1 MRLRSAVDQEIRDL
15 IHKHGR
21 ITFAQFMQACLYSP
35 QGGFYSSRGTR
46 ISTHFG
52 TSPASH
58 PVFGALIARQLE
70 QMWHLLGDPPVFHV
84 LEVGSGDGA
93 LAQAIVQACG
103 RMAPRLAQ
111 VLYYVAADY
120 EPRWLPSPAHT
131 FAWDHGTGDGMAPA
145 TVSAEGAQ
153 LNVPPFPATA
163 WAEGAQLNG
172 RPSPSRR
179 AALLGV
185 QRVKTEGL
193 RAFRHIVG
201 CILCN
206 ELIDNFPVHRFA
218 IQGGRVKEVFVTL
231 AGGHLTEVLDEPS
244 SPRIAERLTSLGL
257 FPATASAEGAQLHVP
272 PFPATASAE
281 GGQFNGPP
289 SLPEGYR
296 GEVNLAMEDWTSQLA
311 QALDR
316 GFILTI
322 DYGQLA
328 TDLYSHQNNQ
338 GTLVCYHRHVVS
350 SDPYQHIGHQ
360 DITCQADF
368 TSLMRLGDRHGLAT
382 VGYTL
387 QSQFLTNLG
396 FSSFFDAL
404 QTQGLSAARTALS
417 RMAMMA
423 LVDPEE
429 YGDFKVLAQAKG
441 HGLGSELLGFKSQGT

>member
-1 MRLRSAVDQEIRDL
+1 MRLRSAVDQEIRAL
-15 IHKHGR
+15 IQKHGR

-35 QGGFYSSRGTR
+35 RGGFYSARGTR

-52 TSPASH
+52 TSPTSH

-84 LEVGSGDGA
+84 IEVGSGDGA
-93 LAQAIVQACG
+93 LAQSIVQACW

-120 EPRWLPSPAHT
+120 EPRWLPSPAHP
-131 FAWDHGTGDGMAPA
+131 FAWDNGTGDGM
-145 TVSAEGAQ
+145 
-153 LNVPPFPATA
+153 
-163 WAEGAQLNG
+163 
-172 RPSPSRR
+172 SPSRR
-179 AALLGV
+179 DALLGV

-193 RAFRHIVG
+193 RAFRKVVG

-218 IQGGRVKEVFVTL
+218 IQGGRVKEVFVTS
-231 AGGHLTEVLDEPS
+231 AGGTLTEVLDEPS
-244 SPRIAERLTSLGL
+244 SPRIEERLTSLGL
-257 FPATASAEGAQLHVP
+257 
-272 PFPATASAE
+272 
-281 GGQFNGPP
+281 

-296 GEVNLAMEDWTSQLA
+296 GEVNLALEDWTGQLA

-360 DITCQADF
+360 DMTCQVDF

-382 VGYTL
+382 VGYAL
-387 QSQFLTNLG
+387 QRQFLTNLG
-396 FSSFFDAL
+396 FSSCLDAL

-441 HGLGSELLGFKSQGT
+441 HGVGIALLGFARQGT

>member
-1 MRLRSAVDQEIRDL
+1 MRLRSAVDQEIRAL
-15 IHKHGR
+15 IQKHGR

-35 QGGFYSSRGTR
+35 HGGFYSSRGTR

-52 TSPASH
+52 TSPTSH

-84 LEVGSGDGA
+84 IEVGSGDGA
-93 LAQAIVQACG
+93 LAQSIVQACW

-120 EPRWLPSPAHT
+120 EPRWLPSPDHP
-131 FAWDHGTGDGMAPA
+131 FAWDNGTGDGM
-145 TVSAEGAQ
+145 
-153 LNVPPFPATA
+153 
-163 WAEGAQLNG
+163 
-172 RPSPSRR
+172 SPSRR
-179 AALLGV
+179 DALLGV

-193 RAFRHIVG
+193 RAFRKVVG

-218 IQGGRVKEVFVTL
+218 IQGGRVKEVFVTS
-231 AGGHLTEVLDEPS
+231 AGGTLTEVLDEPS
-244 SPRIAERLTSLGL
+244 SPRIEERLTSLGL
-257 FPATASAEGAQLHVP
+257 
-272 PFPATASAE
+272 
-281 GGQFNGPP
+281 
-289 SLPEGYR
+289 SLTEGYR
-296 GEVNLAMEDWTSQLA
+296 GEVNLAMEDWTGQLA

-328 TDLYSHQNNQ
+328 TDLYSHQNHQ

-360 DITCQADF
+360 DMTCQVDF

-382 VGYTL
+382 VGYAL
-387 QSQFLTNLG
+387 QRQFLTNLG
-396 FSSFFDAL
+396 FSSCLDAL

-417 RMAMMA
+417 RMAMMT
-423 LVDPEE
+423 LVDPNE

-441 HGLGSELLGFKSQGT
+441 HGLGIALLGFARQGT

>member
-1 MRLRSAVDQEIRDL
+1 MRLRSAVDQEIRAL
-15 IHKHGR
+15 IQKHGR

-35 QGGFYSSRGTR
+35 RGGFYSARGTR

-52 TSPASH
+52 TSPTSH

-84 LEVGSGDGA
+84 IEVGSGDGA
-93 LAQAIVQACG
+93 LAQSIVQACW

-120 EPRWLPSPAHT
+120 EPRWLPLPAHT
-131 FAWDHGTGDGMAPA
+131 FDWDNGTGDGI
-145 TVSAEGAQ
+145 
-153 LNVPPFPATA
+153 
-163 WAEGAQLNG
+163 
-172 RPSPSRR
+172 SPSRR
-179 AALLGV
+179 DVILGV

-193 RAFRHIVG
+193 RAFRNVVG

-206 ELIDNFPVHRFA
+206 ELIDNFPVHRFV
-218 IQGGRVKEVFVTL
+218 IQGGSVKEVFVTS

-244 SPRIAERLTSLGL
+244 SPRIAERLSSLG
-257 FPATASAEGAQLHVP
+257 V
-272 PFPATASAE
+272 
-281 GGQFNGPP
+281 

-296 GEVNLAMEDWTSQLA
+296 GEVNLAMEDWTSQLSR
-311 QALDR
+311 ALDR

-328 TDLYSHQNNQ
+328 TDLYSLQNNQ

-350 SDPYQHIGHQ
+350 RDPYQYIGHQ
-360 DITCQADF
+360 DMTCQVDF

-382 VGYTL
+382 VGYAL
-387 QSQFLTNLG
+387 QRQFLTNLG
-396 FSSFFDAL
+396 FSSCLDAL

-417 RMAMMA
+417 RMAMMT
-423 LVDPEE
+423 LVDPNE

-441 HGLGSELLGFKSQGT
+441 NGLGIALLGFARQGT

>member
-1 MRLRSAVDQEIRDL
+1 MRVRSAVDQEIRDL

-35 QGGFYSSRGTR
+35 HGGFYSSRGTR

-52 TSPASH
+52 TSPTSH

-93 LAQAIVQACG
+93 LAQAIVHACG

-111 VLYYVAADY
+111 VLYYVAADH
-120 EPRWLPSPAHT
+120 EPRWLPSPDHP
-131 FAWDHGTGDGMAPA
+131 FAWDHGTGDGMSPA
-145 TVSAEGAQ
+145 TASAEGAQ
-153 LNVPPFPATA
+153 FNVP
-163 WAEGAQLNG
+163 
-172 RPSPSRR
+172 PSPSRR
-179 AALLGV
+179 DALVGV

-193 RAFRHIVG
+193 RAFRKVVG

-231 AGGHLTEVLDEPS
+231 ARGTLTEVLDEPS
-244 SPRIAERLTSLGL
+244 SPRIAERLTSLG
-257 FPATASAEGAQLHVP
+257 V
-272 PFPATASAE
+272 
-281 GGQFNGPP
+281 

-296 GEVNLAMEDWTSQLA
+296 GEVNLALEDWTGQLSS
-311 QALDR
+311 ALDR

-328 TDLYSHQNNQ
+328 PDLYSRQHNQ

-350 SDPYQHIGHQ
+350 RDPYQHIGQQ
-360 DITCQADF
+360 DMTCQVDF

-382 VGYTL
+382 VGYAL
-387 QSQFLTNLG
+387 QRQFLTNLG
-396 FSSFFDAL
+396 FASCLDAL

-417 RMAMMA
+417 RMAMMT
-423 LVDPEE
+423 LVDPDE

-441 HGLGSELLGFKSQGT
+441 HGVGIALLGFERQGT

>member
-1 MRLRSAVDQEIRDL
+1 MRVRSAVDQEIRAL

-21 ITFAQFMQACLYSP
+21 VTFAQFMQACLYSP
-35 QGGFYSSRGTR
+35 HGGFYSSRGNR

-52 TSPASH
+52 TSPTSH
-58 PVFGALIARQLE
+58 PVFGALLARQLE

-93 LAQAIVQACG
+93 LAQAIVHACW

-120 EPRWLPSPAHT
+120 EPRWLPSPDHP
-131 FAWDHGTGDGMAPA
+131 FDWDNGTGDGMSP
-145 TVSAEGAQ
+145 
-153 LNVPPFPATA
+153 
-163 WAEGAQLNG
+163 G
-172 RPSPSRR
+172 RRD
-179 AALLGV
+179 ALLGV
-185 QRVKTEGL
+185 QRVKTDGL
-193 RAFRHIVG
+193 RAFRNVVG

-218 IQGGRVKEVFVTL
+218 IQGGRVKEVFVTS

-244 SPRIAERLTSLGL
+244 SPRIEERLTSLGL
-257 FPATASAEGAQLHVP
+257 
-272 PFPATASAE
+272 
-281 GGQFNGPP
+281 

-296 GEVNLAMEDWTSQLA
+296 GEVNLAMEDWTGQLA
-311 QALDR
+311 TALDR

-328 TDLYSHQNNQ
+328 TDLYAPQNHQ

-350 SDPYQHIGHQ
+350 SDPYQHLGHQ
-360 DITCQADF
+360 DITCQVDF

-387 QSQFLTNLG
+387 QRQFLTNLG
-396 FSSFFDAL
+396 FSSCLEAL
-404 QTQGLSAARTALS
+404 QTQGLSTARTALS

-441 HGLGSELLGFKSQGT
+441 HGLGIELLGFERQGT